1 MFHDRSSQIVEA
13 LQRKEAY
20 DEKVRYI
27 KTIETHIS
35 TVFLTGTYAYKV
47 KKPVKFNF
55 LDYSSL
61 AKRKMFCLKEVEIN
75 SHLSP
80 DLYVGVVPIRK
91 GTIIAIGGKGRVIEY
106 AVKMHE
112 IPQRYMMSRLLR
124 KKKVDDRHI
133 RKIAE
138 KIVSFHRTYG
148 ATEEAEKYGGY
159 AWVAKNCMD
168 NFSDTKHLE
177 GKVIPHSVFHKTQEK
192 TLLFLEENRGLFEER
207 VREGRIRA
215 THGDL
220 HSGNI
225 FISDKIYIFDAVE
238 FNPEI
243 YCTDVAVE
251 VAFLCMDLD
260 LYDRRLSRLFAEAY
274 VSLSHDRRLLSL
286 LTFYKCY
293 RAMVRVKING
303 FSTKT
308 HALAQK
314 YSNLAAEY
322 AGEF

>member
-1 MFHDRSSQIVEA
+1 MFHDKSSEIVVA

-35 TVFLTGTYAYKV
+35 TVFLTGSYAYKV

-91 GTIIAIGGKGRVIEY
+91 DKTIAIGGKGRAVEY

-112 IPQRYMMSRLLR
+112 IPQRYMMSRLLK

-133 RKIAE
+133 QKIAE
-138 KIVSFHRTYG
+138 KVVLFHRSYG
-148 ATEEAEKYGGY
+148 ATEEAKKYGGY

-168 NFSDTKHLE
+168 NFSDTQHLE
-177 GKVIPHSVFHKTQEK
+177 GKVIPYSIFQKTQEK
-192 TLLFLEENRGLFEER
+192 TLSFLEKNRGLFEER
-207 VREGRIRA
+207 VSKGWIRA

-243 YCTDVAVE
+243 YCTDVAAE

-260 LYDRRLSRLFAEAY
+260 LYDRRLSRLFARTY
-274 VSLSHDRRLLSL
+274 VSLSYDRRLFSL

-293 RAMVRVKING
+293 RAMVRAKING

-308 HALAQK
+308 HELAKK
-314 YSNLAAEY
+314 YFNLAAEY